1 MVVIMQFPL
10 IAHTHMPR
18 IIRMHLPIFV
28 YMLYLGHGSM
38 YLSTCSITIC
48 MHLFM
53 DALIHEDI
61 SPEVTYVASLI

>member
-1 MVVIMQFPL
+1 
-10 IAHTHMPR
+10 MPR

-53 DALIHEDI
+53 DALIYEDI
-61 SPEVTYVASLI
+61 SPEITYVASLI